1 MTDNIYTK
9 VNGVFFMRINKMN
22 NVLQVYNKNNGVN
35 KAKDNNKT
43 KEDQINISDKAK
55 EVQFGLSKL
64 KDVEEIRT
72 EKIET
77 IKEQIKTGTYNIDGE
92 KIAERM
98 LENVNFNKRI

>member
-1 MTDNIYTK
+1 
-9 VNGVFFMRINKMN
+9 MN

-72 EKIET
+72 EKVET

-92 KIAERM
+92 KIAEKM